1 MSAPIFLD
9 FEATGLHK
17 LSYPIQ
23 VAWGSTLDNV
33 ESWYIQPAKGW
44 TFWSRDAEAMH
55 GLSRELL
62 AEVGRPV
69 REVAERMSAALA
81 GKVVYADGLP
91 WDNFWLDELFYAAQ
105 VKREFDIRDAWDL
118 FRQHI
123 PTRPTLEDAMFS
135 TQASALAVKD
145 AVLSQLNA
153 KARAQ
158 VPGREHQAET
168 DTRYLIATWLLIQ
181 ERKRE
186 YQSAWDAHTFGVP
199 MG

>member
-1 MSAPIFLD
+1 MNAPIFLD

-55 GLSRELL
+55 GISRELL

-69 REVAERMSAALA
+69 REVAERMNAVLA

-91 WDNFWLDELFYAAQ
+91 WDNFWLDELFYAALI
-105 VKREFDIRDAWDL
+105 KREFDIRDAWEL
-118 FRQHI
+118 FRQHV
-123 PTRPTLEDAMFS
+123 PVRPTLTRMSS
-135 TQASALAVKD
+135 TVVSERSGENFAAI
-145 AVLSQLNA
+145 
-153 KARAQ
+153 AQ
-158 VPGREHQAET
+158 RGDRE
-168 DTRYLIATWLLIQ
+168 ISPS
-181 ERKRE
+181 
-186 YQSAWDAHTFGVP
+186 SAWRARSFALTTIPSISYGRPSFP
-199 MG
+199 ASTSR